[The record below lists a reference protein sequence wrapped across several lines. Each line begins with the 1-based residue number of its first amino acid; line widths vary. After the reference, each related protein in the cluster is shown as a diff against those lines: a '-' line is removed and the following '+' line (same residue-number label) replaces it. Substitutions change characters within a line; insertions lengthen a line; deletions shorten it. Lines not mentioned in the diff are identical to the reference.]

1 MRTWY
6 ASRGADVQVGEI
18 FALATA
24 LLFAISVIL
33 FKKSVGVVSPF
44 ALNLFK
50 NCLAFSLL
58 LITAFAILPLRYVD
72 IPANHFLVIFVSGA
86 LGVGISDTLFFI
98 ALNRLGASRTALI
111 DCLYSPFVILFSLLL
126 LDELVPMVTI
136 LGGTLIIGSV
146 IVSSKR
152 SFGIAISQNQ
162 FWAGCMA
169 GAAAM
174 ATVSFAIVMVKPL
187 LNSYPLI
194 WIATIR
200 LAGGLTV
207 LLLLLPFHRDR
218 KMVYR
223 VFKPSVEW
231 KWMAGGTFFGTY
243 LSLITWLGG
252 FKYSQAGRVALLNQ
266 TSTMF
271 IVVFA
276 AIFLNERLTPV
287 KLFAV
292 AMAFTGATIILS

>member
-1 MRTWY
+1 
-6 ASRGADVQVGEI
+6 VGEI

-33 FKKSVGVVSPF
+33 FKKSVGIVSPF

-50 NCLAFSLL
+50 NCVALPLL
-58 LITAFAILPLRYVD
+58 FITAVMIQPVRYVS
-72 IPANHFLVIFVSGA
+72 IPLNDFLLIFVSGA
-86 LGVGISDTLFFI
+86 IGVGISDTLFFV

-111 DCLYSPFVILFSLLL
+111 DCLYSPFVILFSLVM
-126 LDELVPMVTI
+126 LDELIPMATV

-146 IVSSKR
+146 VVSSKR
-152 SFGIAISQNQ
+152 SFGTTISRTQ
-162 FWAGCMA
+162 FWVGCMS

-174 ATVSFAIVMVKPL
+174 ATVAFAIVLVKPV

-200 LAGGLTV
+200 MAGGLAI
-207 LLLLLPFHRDR
+207 LLLMLFLHGDR

-223 VFKPSVEW
+223 VFKPSPEW
-231 KWMAGGTFFGTY
+231 KWMASGAFFGTY

-266 TSTMF
+266 TSTVL
-271 IVVFA
+271 IVLFA
-276 AIFLNERLTPV
+276 AIFLKERLTPV
-287 KLFAV
+287 KLLAA
-292 AMAFTGATIILS
+292 AMAFTGAAIILS

>member
-1 MRTWY
+1 
-6 ASRGADVQVGEI
+6 VGEI
-18 FALATA
+18 FALLTA
-24 LLFAISVIL
+24 LFFAISVIL
-33 FKKSVGVVSPF
+33 FKKSVGIVSPF

-50 NCLAFSLL
+50 NCLAFPLL
-58 LITAFAILPLRYVD
+58 LITAFAMLPLRYVA
-72 IPANHFLVIFVSGA
+72 IPLNDFLVMFVSGA
-86 LGVGISDTLFFI
+86 IGVGISDTLFFI

-111 DCLYSPFVILFSLLL
+111 DCLYSPFVILFSLVL
-126 LDELVPMVTI
+126 LDELIPMATM
-136 LGGTLIIGSV
+136 LGGALIIGSV
-146 IVSSKR
+146 VVSSKR
-152 SFGIAISQNQ
+152 SFGMAISRTQ
-162 FWAGCMA
+162 FWVGCMS

-174 ATVSFAIVMVKPL
+174 ATVSFAIVLVKPV

-223 VFKPSVEW
+223 VFKPSPEW

-252 FKYSQAGRVALLNQ
+252 FKYSQAGRIALLNQ
-266 TSTMF
+266 TSTML
-271 IVVFA
+271 IVMFA
-276 AIFLNERLTPV
+276 AIFLKERLTPV
-287 KLFAV
+287 KLLAV
-292 AMAFTGATIILS
+292 AMAFTGAAIILS